1 MEEQSRPLARVAV
14 TQHVCVALRARTQT
28 HTETPRPK
36 RTTCDVHPP
45 WIKSRATDGPGAL
58 PAPGLRKTAT
68 VVPQQRLAITAL
80 LLSDLQGQ
88 LARQA
93 AGADPYTRPGLRIG
107 PSVRRTER
115 QGCASWWP
123 RALREPGPHCA
134 AQHTHAGPCKRDY
147 DRRAAPATTTL
158 PPIRGRRAAAVTAC
172 HPDPPAARAP
182 ALCRTA
188 HRRSL
193 LLLLLQLR
201 RRRRLLLLWTWF
213 NHQMG
218 TKAGGT
224 SCWARRLRC
233 DAYTSASCSNQYQST
248 WYIDHSHT

>member
-1 MEEQSRPLARVAV
+1 LKIVAALHLQRDRLAR
-14 TQHVCVALRARTQT
+14 
-28 HTETPRPK
+28 
-36 RTTCDVHPP
+36 
-45 WIKSRATDGPGAL
+45 
-58 PAPGLRKTAT
+58 
-68 VVPQQRLAITAL
+68 QRLHEDLHRGPSGSAPAWRNRAARSPGSPLHSTCGRSPRAYANPHGDTAPQTDHVRRAPTVDQEPCDRRTRRSTCAWAEKNRYGCPAAAAGDGTAL

-201 RRRRLLLLWTWF
+201 RRRRLLLL
-213 NHQMG
+213 
-218 TKAGGT
+218 
-224 SCWARRLRC
+224 
-233 DAYTSASCSNQYQST
+233 
-248 WYIDHSHT
+248 